1 MFQKLISND
10 PNCSDFTSLF
20 FKYDSNNDDLLVKE
34 DLMKIM
40 NDSGMKYV
48 THAEASFTFNLIAKF
63 KNTLNVKTWL
73 NWTKSMKGLA
83 QKRLIQY
90 S

>member
-1 MFQKLISND
+1 MYHTLISND
-10 PNCSDFTSLF
+10 PNCSDYTALF
-20 FKYDSNNDDLLVKE
+20 FKYDSDSDDLLVKE

-40 NDSGMKYV
+40 IESGMKYV
-48 THAEASFTFNLIAKF
+48 THAEASFAFNLIAKF
-63 KNTLNVKTWL
+63 KNTLNIKTWL
-73 NWTKSMKGLA
+73 NWTKSMQGLG